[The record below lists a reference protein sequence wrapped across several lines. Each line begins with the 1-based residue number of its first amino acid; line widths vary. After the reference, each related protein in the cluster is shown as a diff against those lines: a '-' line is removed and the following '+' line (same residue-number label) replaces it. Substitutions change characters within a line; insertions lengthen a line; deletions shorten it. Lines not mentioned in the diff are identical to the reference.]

1 MVSLET
7 LNSEAIEHAK
17 ELGLLKLSKQ
27 VIVTWNPRMR
37 STAGRAFYKESK
49 IELNP
54 KLIEISEEEVL
65 RTFLHELAHLVAH
78 ARTSPRR
85 ISPHGVEWK
94 QACSDLGI
102 PNEKATHALPLPR
115 RSQSRNWHYTC
126 TSCKQVITR
135 VRKSLKKY
143 ACSTCCKNY
152 NKGKYTKKFA
162 LIESYHGS
170 I

>member
-7 LNSEAIEHAK
+7 LKSEAIEHAEK
-17 ELGLLKLSKQ
+17 LGLFQLSKQ
-27 VIVTWNPRMR
+27 VTVTWNSRMR

-78 ARTSPRR
+78 ARTAPRR
-85 ISPHGVEWK
+85 ILPHGAEWQ

-102 PNEKATHALPLPR
+102 PHEKATHSLPLPR

-126 TSCKQVITR
+126 STCKEVVSR
-135 VRKSLKKY
+135 ARKSTKKY
-143 ACSTCCKNY
+143 ACLKCCKIY
-152 NKGKYTKKFA
+152 NKGRYTKKFA
-162 LIESYHGS
+162 LIESYNG
-170 I
+170 